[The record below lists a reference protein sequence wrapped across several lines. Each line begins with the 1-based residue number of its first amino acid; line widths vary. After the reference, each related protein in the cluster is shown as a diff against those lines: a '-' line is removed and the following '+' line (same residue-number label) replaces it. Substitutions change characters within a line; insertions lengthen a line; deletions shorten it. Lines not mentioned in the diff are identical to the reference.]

1 MARLEE
7 LTVGAVVRG
16 LSPHGAVTIEAVKWY
31 GSDALEVTYK
41 DSTGRLEQEMLYR
54 DREPTL
60 EVEAKGRSW
69 SFDGDGELFRLVS
82 EARRIRL
89 AHLFDPHL
97 AVHTSLIEPLPHQ
110 ISAVYGEM
118 LSRQPLR
125 FLLADDPG
133 AGKTIM
139 AGLLIK
145 ELMIRGDLHRCLI
158 VCPGSLTDQWQDE
171 LYRRFHLNFQL
182 LNNDLIEA
190 ARTGNVFAET
200 PLLIARL
207 DKLSRS
213 EDLQRKLAKTD
224 WDLIVVDEA
233 HKMSASFYGGEI
245 KETKR
250 YKLGKLLSKITRHF
264 LLMTAT
270 PHNGK
275 EEDFQL
281 FMALL
286 DGDRFEGRFR
296 DGVHVTDASDLM
308 RRLVKEQ
315 LVTFD
320 NTPLFPERRA
330 YTVTYKLSDEEALLY
345 KEVTDYVRQEFNRA
359 ENLEN
364 DGRKG
369 TVGFALTILQRRLAS
384 SPEAI
389 YQSLKR
395 RRERLEKRAREEELL
410 KRGGDAKLRPEAV
423 PLVTEED
430 LEDLEDAPSAELESL
445 EEEVVD
451 QATAARTLAEL
462 RAEIAT
468 LRRLE
473 KLALGVRRSGKDV
486 KWQELRN
493 LLMHQEEMFD
503 SEGRR
508 RKLVIFTEHRDT
520 LRYLADRIG
529 TLLGR
534 PEAVVTIQG
543 GMGREERR
551 KAQEKFT
558 QDKNVQIL
566 IATDAAGEGINLQ
579 RAHLMVNYDLPW
591 NPNRLEQRFG
601 RIHRI
606 GQTEVCHL
614 WNLVAEETRE
624 GEVYRLLLKKLEA
637 ERKALGGGV
646 FDVLGKAIAGKELR
660 SLLIEAIRYGDRPEV
675 KARLRQTVE
684 SKLDRERL
692 KMLLE
697 ERALARDTMDPA
709 RVREIKEAM
718 ERAEARRLQPHFIA
732 SFFLKAFELL
742 GGVIREREPRRY
754 EIIRVPASIRSR
766 DRLIGIGEPVLDRYE
781 RVCFDKELINVPG
794 KPTAVFICPGHPLLD
809 ATLDLILE
817 RYQGLLKQGA
827 VLVDE
832 NDPGEEMRVL
842 FYLEHAIR
850 DGRTDARGERRVV
863 SRRMQFV
870 EIDEAGNMR
879 PAGYAPYLDYR
890 PLTDE
895 EKPFIQPLLDAEW
908 LQEDLEAR
916 AVSYAAVELARQHL
930 NEVKQRKEELV
941 KKTKQAVRERL
952 TKEIIYWDSRAMQ
965 LREQEEAGKPN
976 ARINSAKAIQRRD
989 ELMARLKKR
998 EEELEQ
1004 ELRLSSQPPVV
1015 TGGALVIPAGLLA
1028 RLRGDRRSEPGL
1040 FARETKR
1047 VERLAM
1053 AAVMEAERSLGYEP
1067 RDVSSLNLGYD
1078 IESRVPST
1086 GRLRFIEVKG
1096 RVEGAKTVTVT
1107 RNEIVTAMN
1116 QPERSYLALVRVPRD
1131 EHFSEDPWQVRE
1143 SGAAYQT
1150 KCAVRYLRCPFK
1162 DKPDFTVTSIN
1173 FDWNKLWKQG
1183 VDPHETAEKETD

>member
-41 DSTGRLEQEMLYR
+41 DSTGRVEQEMLYR

-110 ISAVYGEM
+110 ISAVYEEM

-207 DKLSRS
+207 DKLSRN

-410 KRGGDAKLRPEAV
+410 KRGGRRQ
-423 PLVTEED
+423 
-430 LEDLEDAPSAELESL
+430 AP
-445 EEEVVD
+445 
-451 QATAARTLAEL
+451 
-462 RAEIAT
+462 
-468 LRRLE
+468 
-473 KLALGVRRSGKDV
+473 
-486 KWQELRN
+486 
-493 LLMHQEEMFD
+493 
-503 SEGRR
+503 
-508 RKLVIFTEHRDT
+508 
-520 LRYLADRIG
+520 
-529 TLLGR
+529 
-534 PEAVVTIQG
+534 P
-543 GMGREERR
+543 
-551 KAQEKFT
+551 
-558 QDKNVQIL
+558 
-566 IATDAAGEGINLQ
+566 
-579 RAHLMVNYDLPW
+579 
-591 NPNRLEQRFG
+591 
-601 RIHRI
+601 
-606 GQTEVCHL
+606 
-614 WNLVAEETRE
+614 
-624 GEVYRLLLKKLEA
+624 
-637 ERKALGGGV
+637 
-646 FDVLGKAIAGKELR
+646 
-660 SLLIEAIRYGDRPEV
+660 
-675 KARLRQTVE
+675 
-684 SKLDRERL
+684 
-692 KMLLE
+692 
-697 ERALARDTMDPA
+697 
-709 RVREIKEAM
+709 
-718 ERAEARRLQPHFIA
+718 
-732 SFFLKAFELL
+732 
-742 GGVIREREPRRY
+742 
-754 EIIRVPASIRSR
+754 
-766 DRLIGIGEPVLDRYE
+766 
-781 RVCFDKELINVPG
+781 
-794 KPTAVFICPGHPLLD
+794 
-809 ATLDLILE
+809 
-817 RYQGLLKQGA
+817 
-827 VLVDE
+827 
-832 NDPGEEMRVL
+832 
-842 FYLEHAIR
+842 
-850 DGRTDARGERRVV
+850 
-863 SRRMQFV
+863 
-870 EIDEAGNMR
+870 
-879 PAGYAPYLDYR
+879 
-890 PLTDE
+890 
-895 EKPFIQPLLDAEW
+895 
-908 LQEDLEAR
+908 
-916 AVSYAAVELARQHL
+916 
-930 NEVKQRKEELV
+930 
-941 KKTKQAVRERL
+941 
-952 TKEIIYWDSRAMQ
+952 
-965 LREQEEAGKPN
+965 
-976 ARINSAKAIQRRD
+976 
-989 ELMARLKKR
+989 
-998 EEELEQ
+998 
-1004 ELRLSSQPPVV
+1004 
-1015 TGGALVIPAGLLA
+1015 
-1028 RLRGDRRSEPGL
+1028 
-1040 FARETKR
+1040 
-1047 VERLAM
+1047 
-1053 AAVMEAERSLGYEP
+1053 
-1067 RDVSSLNLGYD
+1067 
-1078 IESRVPST
+1078 
-1086 GRLRFIEVKG
+1086 
-1096 RVEGAKTVTVT
+1096 
-1107 RNEIVTAMN
+1107 
-1116 QPERSYLALVRVPRD
+1116 
-1131 EHFSEDPWQVRE
+1131 
-1143 SGAAYQT
+1143 
-1150 KCAVRYLRCPFK
+1150 
-1162 DKPDFTVTSIN
+1162 
-1173 FDWNKLWKQG
+1173 
-1183 VDPHETAEKETD
+1183 